1 MPEIELL
8 KPHTHAGQACAAGQL
23 LTVTERQ
30 AAWLLKLGVARMPA
44 PVPEPES
51 APAPVPEPEPAPARS
66 RAKARST
73 PPTTDH

>member
-8 KPHTHAGQACAAGQL
+8 NPHTHAGVAHPAGTR

-44 PVPEPES
+44 PVPEPEL
-51 APAPVPEPEPAPARS
+51 APEPAPEPARS

-73 PPTTDH
+73 PLITDH